1 MLSYNLYQFDKEIG
15 HKTNYIFNI
24 SLFVKTFF
32 HMCNLY
38 RPARCDG
45 SMLGEGFM
53 WYFYLLIITQFPIHQ
68 IAKRVI
74 RNCQKL
80 VMINWHVLVHMYALT
95 SSRCMLCWHSDL
107 HPVDKRSM
115 IPSCNSGK
123 TISQC
128 RPLKVRPCKQTLVFD
143 KPNRLRYDWCGG
155 EVLGGKS

>member
-24 SLFVKTFF
+24 SLFVKNFF
-32 HMCNLY
+32 SY
-38 RPARCDG
+38 VQFVSAG
-45 SMLGEGFM
+45 SMWRLDVGRGLHVRFL
-53 WYFYLLIITQFPIHQ
+53 FVITQFPIHQ